1 VPWTARGSLYSCGK
15 AVRPAGVDAELVL
28 ALMAVGAI
36 RDGESTRRDGG
47 AVGQDPTGSD
57 AMESEPGQRQA
68 RGGRRLAAAMY
79 WWPAMACLRGLARGT
94 RDGAGD
100 EVAAWSGMHGLAR

>member
-1 VPWTARGSLYSCGK
+1 VGDSGGGAARQGRGREQAGRCVVPWTARGSLYSCGK

-68 RGGRRLAAAMY
+68 
-79 WWPAMACLRGLARGT
+79 
-94 RDGAGD
+94 
-100 EVAAWSGMHGLAR
+100 